1 MRASAEQVLGLDE
14 RGLVSVPGCGGAV
27 RRLHPIVLKDF
38 IVLRDRCA
46 DNGIQLAIAS
56 SYRSF
61 DQQLTIWNQKMRGER
76 PVYDKHANII
86 DITGM
91 PDIEKISH
99 LLRWSALPGCSR
111 HHWGSDLDVYD
122 LAAMPEGYQLQL
134 VPEEYASGGPFER
147 LGALFERWFRDQ
159 EGYAGFYRPY
169 AVDAGGVSYEPWHI
183 SHSLVA
189 DAHLQVL
196 SPALVRKYLAKVDI
210 VGKDV
215 ILQNFDEIWQKFV
228 A

>member
-14 RGLVSVPGCGGAV
+14 RGLVSVPGCGDAV

-38 IVLRDRCA
+38 IALRDLCA
-46 DNGIQLAIAS
+46 DRGIHLAIAS

-76 PVYDKHANII
+76 PVYDAQANII
-86 DITGM
+86 DIQHLS
-91 PDIEKISH
+91 DFEKITH
-99 LLRWSALPGCSR
+99 ILRWSALPGCSR

-122 LAAMPEGYQLQL
+122 LAAIPEGYQLQL
-134 VPEEYASGGPFER
+134 VPQEYAVGGPFEKLGR
-147 LGALFERWFRDQ
+147 LFDRWFSDE
-159 EGYAGFYRPY
+159 EGFAGFYRPY
-169 AVDAGGVSYEPWHI
+169 AVDDGRVSYEPWHI
-183 SHSLVA
+183 SHSIVA

-196 SPALVRKYLAKVDI
+196 SEGLVKQYLAKADI
-210 VGKDV
+210 AGKDA
-215 ILQNFDEIWQKFV
+215 ILQNFEEIWRRFV